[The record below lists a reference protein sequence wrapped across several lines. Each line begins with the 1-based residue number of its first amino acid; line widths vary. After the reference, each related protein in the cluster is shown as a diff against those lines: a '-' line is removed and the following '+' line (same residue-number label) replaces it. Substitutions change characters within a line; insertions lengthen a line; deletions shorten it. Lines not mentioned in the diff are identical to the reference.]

1 MATKKAA
8 SKGAKKSVTA
18 KKGSASKKGSAA
30 KKGASKKA
38 AAKKTAAKKVTAK
51 KVAAKKVAAKKVA
64 AKKVAAKK
72 GGVKVASSQGK
83 CTGWSAAQ
91 ALYSLT
97 PPTLSVKGKCTF
109 PTHGYQVRLEE
120 AVPQGINPSILLLRK
135 IVTPPSG
142 IVIQVPQTIDVS
154 FLKKTKMLYTHVT
167 ILPEVTTIEVKQVK

>member
-18 KKGSASKKGSAA
+18 KKGSASKKGGAA

-38 AAKKTAAKKVTAK
+38 AAKK
-51 KVAAKKVAAKKVA
+51 VAAKKVAAKKGA
-64 AKKVAAKK
+64 AKKVGVKK

-97 PPTLSVKGKCTF
+97 PPSLSVKGKCTF
-109 PTHGYQVRLEE
+109 PTHGYKVSLKE
-120 AVPQGINPSILLLRK
+120 AVPQGINPSILLLQK

-142 IVIQVPQTIDVS
+142 FVIQVPQTIDVS